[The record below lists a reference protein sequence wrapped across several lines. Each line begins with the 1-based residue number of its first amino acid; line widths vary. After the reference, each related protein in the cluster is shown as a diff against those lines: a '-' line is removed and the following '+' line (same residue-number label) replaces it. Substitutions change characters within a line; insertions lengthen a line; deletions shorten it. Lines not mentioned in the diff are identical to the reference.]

1 MTVPDRPVTRADIEA
16 KLRDIR
22 GGVDTVAAAA
32 KPSGVAVVVVV
43 AVAAVAVAYLLGKR
57 KGRKRSAVIEIRR
70 A

>member
-1 MTVPDRPVTRADIEA
+1 VTVPDRPVSRADIEA

-22 GGVDTVAAAA
+22 GSVDTAAAAA
-32 KPSGVAVVVVV
+32 KPSGVAVAVVAVVVV
-43 AVAAVAVAYLLGKR
+43 VAVAYLLGKR